1 MALKDGRVDE
11 LTIEMCDGIFQSDMR
26 GIFYTTKCV
35 LPYMEKN
42 EKGGM
47 NSHVPMVAQFKQ
59 LNSRTW

>member
-1 MALKDGRVDE
+1 MKSE
-11 LTIEMCDGIFQSDMR
+11 LGKQIAGQAEEAPQPKKGE
-26 GIFYTTKCV
+26 
-35 LPYMEKN
+35 LEKN